1 MAARGKEHDRHP
13 GVVSA
18 TQVLEALVSAVPIEA
33 AMIMEPATADQCAL
47 PGILRSGPSSAGCW
61 LMAASMANLRGSS
74 GIDSST
80 PHVTRTPPITIATG
94 EQRLY
99 ANILLQI
106 GVVFPQPQA

>member
-1 MAARGKEHDRHP
+1 
-13 GVVSA
+13 
-18 TQVLEALVSAVPIEA
+18 
-33 AMIMEPATADQCAL
+33 
-47 PGILRSGPSSAGCW
+47 
-61 LMAASMANLRGSS
+61 MAASMANLRGSS